1 MKRKVLCL
9 FSFLLILLVFCTF
22 LSPQAEEEMHTLVEA
37 KHAEGSKIGRKRN
50 VYIGSSA
57 VTWVES
63 KDVLY
68 NIIEGSGWES
78 GLRLAEIPPE
88 YYDRYESRVEMGS
101 GTDYWYVTTASRDPV
116 AGGGVTVV
124 EETQKGEDVYLLWHP
139 DEIIGLEKL
148 PNSMEVLSNTE
159 KTALIAMRAGRFPFF
174 EHRVW
179 YTLQKYMGEEI
190 RIYSIHDA
198 TEFLHCL
205 PWIAGIAAVL
215 IVCLLLWTACF
226 LLPLRKGALWV
237 NGFLIAGSLGSL
249 PWLTTKFDLP
259 ASLLPKESILDV
271 SHYLQTFERIFSSL
285 EDLGSDMLQGS
296 LSQAISTCTVV
307 LSPVLLLAVFVI
319 AAEALICRYLCKKKN
334 KY

>member
-22 LSPQAEEEMHTLVEA
+22 LSPKAEEEMHTLVEA

-124 EETQKGEDVYLLWHP
+124 EETQKGEDVYLLWRP
-139 DEIIGLEKL
+139 DEITGLEKL

-159 KTALIAMRAGRFPFF
+159 NTALVAIHAGTFPFF

-215 IVCLLLWTACF
+215 IVCLLLWAASF
-226 LLPLRKGALWV
+226 LLPLRKGTLWV
-237 NGFLIAGSLGSL
+237 NGLLITGSLGSL
-249 PWLTTKFDLP
+249 FWLTTNFDLP
-259 ASLLPKESILDV
+259 ASLMPKESILDI
-271 SHYLQTFERIFSSL
+271 SHYLQTFERIFSSMK
-285 EDLGSDMLQGS
+285 DLGSDMLQGA
-296 LSQAISTCTVV
+296 LYMAMSTCTVV
-307 LSPVLLLAVFVI
+307 LALALLLTVLLIAV
-319 AAEALICRYLCKKKN
+319 EGLICWHFRKKEEQE
-334 KY
+334 